1 MHCNDLKNLK
11 EKIVQT
17 LDRIGSVELLSK
29 IALYELH
36 IQSPDF
42 YDRNDPASENSF
54 AMFVSRLC
62 LSNIIQNEYEPNP
75 KEYFEFKN
83 LLDDYFKSFILSL
96 LELDVASDKTDH
108 VRFQSQLERL
118 FNDSNPHLFPHQ
130 KLDIDEKIFLPLD
143 DYFENIYGFSIN
155 TCKEF
160 IKIILD
166 VLTAHM
172 IERYKSAGKKYGEAL
187 KSPKNPNTMSQLKT
201 NTRNLENAASYY
213 RIWVFLYDAKRTMM
227 INIDEYC
234 KNYDISKKK
243 SFMNFLNAI
252 SCTIGDQHDKFDDP
266 LSSNILSVK
275 PMIKIDDQSFLII
288 KPDFLFYNLDRILEN
303 LLHEE
308 KQSQSPIW
316 HKFCDLKSK
325 YLENK
330 TVEFFERTF
339 PKKTMFTN
347 IYYWQDGVKHE
358 TDLLIKYDNKIFII
372 ESKSGNL
379 PDYALQT
386 GKTALKQ
393 RLKELMDK
401 SAEQTITAKN
411 YIIGQKNVKFWDA
424 NKQNVLLEINSSETN
439 YDFHFITMTSAYI
452 GSIALNPKELEKIGF
467 FKNHIYPTSMY
478 IHHLD
483 VLTDMLKEP
492 SYIIHYFEERER
504 TQSENALTTSS
515 ELNMMGYYMK
525 NGNLKIPRSGNFSRI
540 SLTEF
545 YDEIIDHYELNK
557 PKPIFSIPKIL
568 SRLILEI
575 QDHYQLGFTKIIG
588 ELLDLPYDMKIKID
602 ETLEHQFELLSQ
614 NIPQYAF
621 IYNYG
626 DTGFACITSTRNFN
640 LHDYLIYIMNCH
652 GKQFENIKKWIV
664 VGKNIKYKQFDTFII
679 NAPYD

>member
-1 MHCNDLKNLK
+1 MHCDDLKNLK
-11 EKIVQT
+11 EEIVQK
-17 LDRIGSVELLSK
+17 LDRIGSIELLSK

-36 IQSPDF
+36 IQSPIF
-42 YDRNDPASENSF
+42 YDRNDPASEHSF
-54 AMFVSRLC
+54 AMFVSGLC
-62 LSNIIQNEYEPNP
+62 LSNNIQNEYEPNP

-83 LLDDYFKSFILSL
+83 LLDDYFESFRLSL
-96 LELDVASDKTDH
+96 LELSIASDQTDH
-108 VRFQSQLERL
+108 IRFQSQLERI

-130 KLDIDEKIFLPLD
+130 KLDIDKKIFLPLD
-143 DYFENIYGFSIN
+143 DYFENICGFSIN

-166 VLTAHM
+166 VLTADM
-172 IERYKSAGKKYGEAL
+172 IGRYKSADQKYDEAL
-187 KSPKNPNTMSQLKT
+187 KSFKNSNTMSQLKT
-201 NTRNLENAASYY
+201 NIPNLENAASYY
-213 RIWVFLYDAKRTMM
+213 GIWTFLYNAKRTMM

-234 KNYDISKKK
+234 KNNDISKKK
-243 SFMNFLNAI
+243 SFVSFLNAV

-275 PMIKIDDQSFLII
+275 PIIKIDDQSFLII

-308 KQSQSPIW
+308 KQLQSQIW
-316 HKFCDLKSK
+316 HNFCDLKSK

-330 TVEFFERTF
+330 TVEFFERIF

-379 PDYALQT
+379 PNYALQT

-401 SAEQTITAKN
+401 SAEQAITAKN
-411 YIIGQKNVKFWDA
+411 YIIGQKNAKFWDV
-424 NKQNVLLEINSSETN
+424 NKQNVLLEINSSETH

-452 GSIALNPKELEKIGF
+452 GSIALNPKELEKVGF

-504 TQSENALTTSS
+504 TQNENALTSSS
-515 ELNMMGYYMK
+515 ELDLMGYYMK
-525 NGNLKIPRSGNFSRI
+525 NGNLKISYSGNFSRI
-540 SLTEF
+540 SLAEF
-545 YDEIIDHYELNK
+545 HNEIIDHYESNK
-557 PKPIFSIPKIL
+557 PKPMFSIPKTL
-568 SRLILEI
+568 SKLILEI
-575 QDHYQLGFTKIIG
+575 QDHHQLGCMINMYQYVDTK
-588 ELLDLPYDMKIKID
+588 M
-602 ETLEHQFELLSQ
+602 FS
-614 NIPQYAF
+614 
-621 IYNYG
+621 
-626 DTGFACITSTRNFN
+626 
-640 LHDYLIYIMNCH
+640 IYIHLILSIETN
-652 GKQFENIKKWIV
+652 
-664 VGKNIKYKQFDTFII
+664 
-679 NAPYD
+679 